1 MAIYFDETLERVL
14 ERAFRRVLDQMVQAK
29 VEECFK
35 KYLSERVQAKVEEC
49 FKEISSQEAGLPN
62 LLDRYIERWFHNNLE

>member
-1 MAIYFDETLERVL
+1 
-14 ERAFRRVLDQMVQAK
+14 MVQAK

-62 LLDRYIERWFHNNLE
+62 VLEGYIERWFQNNLE

>member
-14 ERAFRRVLDQMVQAK
+14 EKAFRR

-62 LLDRYIERWFHNNLE
+62 VLEGYIERWFQNNLE